1 MKQTIQYI
9 VYCIEPVKKIKGL
22 LGALDLYVIQLLLLG
37 GRKGIEETTD
47 TKTPVEWYTNILQE
61 QGMTVKSS
69 HMEVLKGIKRVWI
82 EIDNSTP
89 ISEYTLWSD
98 VDANDL
104 ETLAWKPFW
113 VPCLGGTIKESLG
126 LNVVAKET
134 PIFAGKYPVTV
145 YDVLTTVLE

>member
-1 MKQTIQYI
+1 
-9 VYCIEPVKKIKGL
+9 V
-22 LGALDLYVIQLLLLG
+22 
-37 GRKGIEETTD
+37 
-47 TKTPVEWYTNILQE
+47 
-61 QGMTVKSS
+61 
-69 HMEVLKGIKRVWI
+69 
-82 EIDNSTP
+82 
-89 ISEYTLWSD
+89 WSD

-113 VPCLGGTIKESLG
+113 VPCLGGTLKESLG